1 MTAFSYEDA
10 DVMVTTGHSFDG
22 YEIVEYLGVVIADV
36 TPGRHIGKDIASGLR
51 DVVGGRSKSWEKTLK
66 ENQEAAMNELID
78 EARNRGANAVV
89 GLHLEDE
96 TIGGQGGMMNVKA
109 IGTAV
114 RVE

>member
-1 MTAFSYEDA
+1 MTAFTYEDA

-51 DVVGGRSKSWEKTLK
+51 DVVGGRSKSWEKTLM
-66 ENQEAAMNELID
+66 ENQEAAMAELLE
-78 EARNRGANAVV
+78 EASNRGANAVV
-89 GLHLEDE
+89 GFHVEDE
-96 TIGGQGGMMNVKA
+96 TIGAGGGMMNVKA
-109 IGTAV
+109 MGTAV